1 MNKIK
6 EEKMDN
12 IKGGDATITGTII
25 NAIVNVIEA
34 LKNAGYSLGSGIRRI
49 SEDELCPLK

>member
-1 MNKIK
+1 MKKIK

-12 IKGGDATITGTII
+12 IKGGDSTITGTII
-25 NAIVNVIEA
+25 NAIVNVIEI

-49 SEDELCPLK
+49 SEDNLCPLK